1 MHLNKLLK
9 YYTSVVLILIIASS
23 LTSCYNGCALGFYGK
38 VEEKSTQNTIDS
50 VRIDIYHDGVYYA
63 NTLTDSAGNFDLN
76 SKPHSIF
83 MFGKC
88 KTTKLEFSKDG
99 YKTFELSSQKSG
111 ISLTVQLEK
120 Q

>member
-9 YYTSVVLILIIASS
+9 YYTSVVLLLSTLSS

-50 VRIDIYHDGVYYA
+50 VRIDIYHDGVFYA
-63 NTLTDSAGNFDLN
+63 YTFTDTAGNFEAD
-76 SKPHSIF
+76 SKAHSVF
-83 MFGKC
+83 LLGKC
-88 KTTKLEFSKDG
+88 KSTKLKFSKDG
-99 YKTFELSSQKSG
+99 YKTFELSSQKG
-111 ISLTVQLEK
+111 GNSLIVQLEK